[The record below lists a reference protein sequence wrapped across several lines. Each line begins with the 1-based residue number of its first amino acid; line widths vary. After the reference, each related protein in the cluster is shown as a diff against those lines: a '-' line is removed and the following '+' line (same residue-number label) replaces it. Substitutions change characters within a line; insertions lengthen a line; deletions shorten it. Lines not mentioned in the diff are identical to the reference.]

1 MGVLDGIASTVGAL
15 AQPAASIVGSVLGYK
30 SNQEANSINRN
41 VALYNAYM
49 QNQQFDYARALQKTI
64 FEREDNAISRQVADL
79 ERNGL
84 NKQLVAG
91 GAGAGSVVS
100 TSAPSVD
107 YQHRPYQPSIEFGN
121 GLLQLGDFLLRA
133 KLQREQIENIR
144 ADTNNKNIAGAYSTL
159 KMETEKLDQLK
170 SEQDI
175 ISKKNANSVMSRNMD
190 KLVEEQAKKVSILDS
205 QLMAL
210 SLDNHLKQ
218 RTLSSNIDKSIKDV
232 EFANANIR
240 KIELDNLVRGAE
252 LQDIQDYQNLGLTS
266 KGKSK
271 TEGLKY
277 ITEGLRKIPIV
288 GPLFDFLAQDVAYNQ
303 ARFED
308 ILNKYRKN
316 KKNKKNKK

>member
-1 MGVLDGIASTVGAL
+1 MGAVDGVASVVGAV
-15 AQPAASIVGSVLGYK
+15 AQPVASIIGSVLGYN

-84 NKQLVAG
+84 NKQLISG
-91 GAGAGSVVS
+91 GAGAGAVVS

-133 KLQREQIENIR
+133 KLQQEQIANIR

-159 KMETEKLDQLK
+159 KMETEKLEQLQK
-170 SEQDI
+170 EQDI
-175 ISKKNANSVMSRNMD
+175 ISKKNSNSVMAHNMQ
-190 KLVEEQAKKVSILDS
+190 KLVEEQAKKVSMLDS
-205 QLMAL
+205 QIVAL
-210 SLDNHLKQ
+210 SLDNHLKE
-218 RTLSSNIDKSIKDV
+218 RTMISKVDKANKDV
-232 EFANANIR
+232 KLTDANIE
-240 KIELDNLVRGAE
+240 KLISENLVRGAE

-271 TEGLKY
+271 TESLKY
-277 ITEGLRKIPIV
+277 LTEGLLKIPFF
-288 GPLFDFLAQDVAYNQ
+288 GALADY
-303 ARFED
+303 F
-308 ILNKYRKN
+308 IKN
-316 KKNKKNKK
+316 GSYVEGSLRTKKKKKN

>member
-1 MGVLDGIASTVGAL
+1 MGVFDAIASGVGAL
-15 AQPAASIVGSVLGYK
+15 AQPTASVIGSVLGYN
-30 SNQEANSINRN
+30 SAQTANSINRN

-49 QNQQFDYARALQKTI
+49 QNQQYDYARALQKTI

-84 NKQLVAG
+84 NKQLIAGG
-91 GAGAGSVVS
+91 GAGAGAVVS

-133 KLQREQIENIR
+133 KLQKEQIENIR

-159 KMETEKLDQLK
+159 KMETEKLEQLQK
-170 SEQDI
+170 EQDI
-175 ISKKNANSVMSRNMD
+175 ISKKNGNSVMAQNMQ
-190 KLVEEQAKKVSILDS
+190 KLVEEQAKKVALLDS
-205 QLMAL
+205 QIMAL
-210 SLDNHLKQ
+210 ALDNNLKL
-218 RTLSSNIDKSIKDV
+218 RTMDAKVDKANKDV
-232 EFANANIR
+232 ELTDANIE
-240 KIELDNLVRGAE
+240 KVVSENLVTGAE

-277 ITEGLRKIPIV
+277 LTEGLLKIPFFGSLVDYFI
-288 GPLFDFLAQDVAYNQ
+288 
-303 ARFED
+303 
-308 ILNKYRKN
+308 KN
-316 KKNKKNKK
+316 GSYIEGSLRTKKKKKN